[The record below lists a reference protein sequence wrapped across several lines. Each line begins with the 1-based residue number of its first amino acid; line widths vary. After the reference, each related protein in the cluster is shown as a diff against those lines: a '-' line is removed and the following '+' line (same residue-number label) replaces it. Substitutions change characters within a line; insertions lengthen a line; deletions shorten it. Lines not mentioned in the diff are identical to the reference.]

1 VVTVRWATA
10 HGTADSTDYVPDART
25 LTFPRRR
32 TKVEI
37 GVMIKGDALDE
48 PDETVFVDLSDA
60 NNATIDK
67 ARGML
72 RIIDGDAPS
81 LQLLDASVDAR
92 WVVRRS
98 YTRVT
103 RFVVHKPAGAK
114 AKVRCRGVGCPV
126 RAGAKLR
133 PGALVDV
140 RIEPPIYSPLIGR
153 VFQYRIRAA
162 KQPRLIE
169 LCLPPGAVSPKP
181 C

>member
-1 VVTVRWATA
+1 VVTVRWTTA
-10 HGTADSTDYVPDART
+10 NGTADSTDYVPDAGT

-98 YTRVT
+98 YT
-103 RFVVHKPAGAK
+103 
-114 AKVRCRGVGCPV
+114 
-126 RAGAKLR
+126 L
-133 PGALVDV
+133 
-140 RIEPPIYSPLIGR
+140 
-153 VFQYRIRAA
+153 
-162 KQPRLIE
+162 
-169 LCLPPGAVSPKP
+169 
-181 C
+181 